1 MLFTADS
8 CHLYCSIVLDFVLE
22 VERCIVFLNK
32 RLIIRGFLSITKI
45 VNIVFE
51 MLPRYRNS
59 ADKEKNLTPA
69 QCSALAYLLLM
80 SAEDL
85 DEFDLR
91 KYLRS
96 DEGLRRMIPVVKVS
110 RRVG

>member
-1 MLFTADS
+1 M
-8 CHLYCSIVLDFVLE
+8 
-22 VERCIVFLNK
+22 
-32 RLIIRGFLSITKI
+32 
-45 VNIVFE
+45 NIVFE
-51 MLPRYRNS
+51 MLSRYRNS

-85 DEFDLR
+85 DEFDLN

-96 DEGLRRMIPVVKVS
+96 DEGLRRMLPVVKVS
-110 RRVG
+110 RRVW

>member
-1 MLFTADS
+1 M
-8 CHLYCSIVLDFVLE
+8 
-22 VERCIVFLNK
+22 
-32 RLIIRGFLSITKI
+32 I

-85 DEFDLR
+85 DTFNLNQ
-91 KYLRS
+91 YLRS

>member
-1 MLFTADS
+1 M
-8 CHLYCSIVLDFVLE
+8 
-22 VERCIVFLNK
+22 
-32 RLIIRGFLSITKI
+32 
-45 VNIVFE
+45 NIVFE

-59 ADKEKNLTPA
+59 ADRLKDLTPA

-85 DEFDLR
+85 DEFDLN

-96 DEGLRRMIPVVKVS
+96 DEGLRRMLPVVKVS
-110 RRVG
+110 RTVR